1 MAKAKKI
8 KKEELKKAQEVSQEY
23 NNITNTI
30 GNIEL
35 QKQDFLLKAQEVRSK
50 IEEVKKELQ
59 ETYGDVN
66 IDLLTGEYETNVEDK
81 KD

>member
-8 KKEELKKAQEVSQEY
+8 TKEELEKVTKVSQEY
-23 NNITNTI
+23 NGIVQAL

-35 QKQDFLLKAQEVRSK
+35 QKQDFILKAAQVRAS
-50 IEEVKKELQ
+50 IEEIKKDLK
-59 ETYGDVN
+59 ETYGNVN
-66 IDLLTGEYETNVEDK
+66 IDLATGKYEESAEDK

>member
-8 KKEELKKAQEVSQEY
+8 TKEELKKATEVTQQL
-23 NNITNTI
+23 NAIVQAI

-35 QKQDFLLKAQEVRSK
+35 QKQDFLVKSLEVK
-50 IEEVKKELQ
+50 EDIEKLKKELQ
-59 ETYGDVN
+59 ETYGNVN
-66 IDLLTGEYETNVEDK
+66 IDLITGEYEVSEEDK

>member
-8 KKEELKKAQEVSQEY
+8 TKEELEKATKVSQEY
-23 NNITNTI
+23 NSII
-30 GNIEL
+30 QAVGSIEL
-35 QKQDFLLKAQEVRSK
+35 QKQDFLLKALEVRESVEN
-50 IEEVKKELQ
+50 IKKDLQ

-66 IDLLTGEYETNVEDK
+66 IDLATGEYKESAEDK

>member
-8 KKEELKKAQEVSQEY
+8 TKDELSKAQEVSQEY
-23 NNITNTI
+23 NNIVQAL

-35 QKQDFLLKAQEVRSK
+35 QKQDFIMQAAKSRAS
-50 IEEVKKELQ
+50 IEEIKKDLQ
-59 ETYGDVN
+59 EAYGNVN
-66 IDLLTGEYETNVEDK
+66 IDLATGKYEESAEDK

>member
-8 KKEELKKAQEVSQEY
+8 TKDELSKAQEVSQEY
-23 NNITNTI
+23 NNIVQAL

-35 QKQDFLLKAQEVRSK
+35 QKQDLIMQAAKSRAS
-50 IEEVKKELQ
+50 IEEIKKDLQ
-59 ETYGDVN
+59 EAYGNVN
-66 IDLLTGEYETNVEDK
+66 IDLATGKYEESAEDK